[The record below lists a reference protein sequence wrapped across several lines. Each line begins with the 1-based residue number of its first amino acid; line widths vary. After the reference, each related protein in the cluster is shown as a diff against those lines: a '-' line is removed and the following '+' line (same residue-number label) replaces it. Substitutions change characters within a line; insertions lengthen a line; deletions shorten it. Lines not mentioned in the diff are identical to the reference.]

1 MDMAGGLS
9 SRRSFL
15 GRSAAAAV
23 WGTTAA
29 AIPALFAGSAEAA
42 SKRVPLR
49 NAHTPVAAAGSLWIG
64 GELQVNRIGLG
75 TAEFTGPDRWGQP
88 ENVDEIHSLLR
99 RAVELGVNYIDTAD
113 VYGPMVSEQLI
124 HDALYPY
131 PPDLVISTKGGQTH
145 DTKAANGYDARP
157 ERLRAACEASLQRLQ
172 LEQIALYQMHSPD
185 PKVPY
190 EDSIGELAKL
200 QKEGKIRHIGVCN
213 VDAALLAK
221 ARAIVKVVSVQNRY
235 NILARDSDDLVTLCE
250 REHMVFMPYGPL
262 GGRSTKALKTDDSR
276 LSELQAIAAE
286 RHIDMPQMVLAWL
299 LARSPVMLPI
309 PGTSRLAHMEDN
321 VGAAQVHLTRKEMKR
336 IESSAA

>member
-1 MDMAGGLS
+1 MWT
-9 SRRSFL
+9 RY
-15 GRSAAAAV
+15 
-23 WGTTAA
+23 
-29 AIPALFAGSAEAA
+29 
-42 SKRVPLR
+42 
-49 NAHTPVAAAGSLWIG
+49 AHC
-64 GELQVNRIGLG
+64 
-75 TAEFTGPDRWGQP
+75 
-88 ENVDEIHSLLR
+88 LR

-172 LEQIALYQMHSPD
+172 LERISLYQMHSPD

-213 VDAALLAK
+213 VGRRVACEGPCH
-221 ARAIVKVVSVQNRY
+221 RQGGSRCRTVT
-235 NILARDSDDLVTLCE
+235 NILARDSDDLVALCE

-262 GGRSTKALKTDDSR
+262 GGRSTKALKTDDAR
-276 LSELQAIAAE
+276 LAGLQAIAAE

-309 PGTSRLAHMEDN
+309 PGTSKLAHMEDN
-321 VGAAQVHLTRKEMKR
+321 VGAAQVHLTRKEMRR
-336 IESSAA
+336 IDSGAA